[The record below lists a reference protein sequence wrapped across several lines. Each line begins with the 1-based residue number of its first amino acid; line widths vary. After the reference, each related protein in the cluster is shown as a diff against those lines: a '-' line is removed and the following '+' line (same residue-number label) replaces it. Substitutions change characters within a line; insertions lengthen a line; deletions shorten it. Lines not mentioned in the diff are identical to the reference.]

1 MKKVVLIVA
10 IIAFSAST
18 VFATETDDKNKEEKV
33 EGNSVQVDK
42 LEEGKFVLKLID
54 DQGKVD
60 INIYAENGRKVF
72 QDKINYKKPFKK
84 VYDFS
89 RQEEGV
95 YRFEVEGDVE
105 LKQQVFHSEMHL
117 EDVYSELTENDNGKV
132 ELFVRHSN
140 VPVKVR
146 IEDKNGRI
154 VYSRTYLKSSNF
166 KQTFDVSKLS
176 SQELTMTV
184 SGRKSFISYSL

>member
-10 IIAFSAST
+10 IIAFSVST
-18 VFATETDDKNKEEKV
+18 VFATEPDGKKNEENV
-33 EGNSVQVDK
+33 ESKSVQVSK
-42 LEEGKFVLKLID
+42 LDEGKFVLKLID

-60 INIYAENGRKVF
+60 INIYAENGKKVF
-72 QDKINYKKPFKK
+72 EDKINYKKPFKK

-95 YRFEVEGDVE
+95 YRFEVDGDVE
-105 LKQQVFHSEMHL
+105 LEQQVFYSELHL
-117 EDVYSELTENDNGKV
+117 EDVYSELTEKENGQV

-154 VYSRTYLKSSNF
+154 VYRRTYFKSSNF
-166 KQTFDVSKLS
+166 KQKFDVSKLS